1 MNCTQFLCLS
11 AWYSQL
17 IIAPANRRRFDGYF
31 GQEWLI
37 VEQLPGLI
45 LPIVADVDCFI
56 LCAIERSL

>member
-1 MNCTQFLCLS
+1 MNGTQFLCLS

-37 VEQLPGLI
+37 VEQLLGQI
-45 LPIVADVDCFI
+45 LQVAADVDSFI
-56 LCAIERSL
+56 LSAIERSL